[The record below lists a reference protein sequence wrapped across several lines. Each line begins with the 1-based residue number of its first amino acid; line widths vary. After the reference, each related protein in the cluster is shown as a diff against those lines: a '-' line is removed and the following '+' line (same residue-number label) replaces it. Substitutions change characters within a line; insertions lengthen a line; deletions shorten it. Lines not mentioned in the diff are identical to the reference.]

1 MTFCQELGLGDKIV
15 CYSLIPWGN
24 KVTYYDEK
32 SKQSDLPH
40 RAPARGAIKRLW
52 TPFLQ
57 ALCAHAKEKGWYDRI
72 YIGIDE
78 RKRMEKAYDL
88 IDAVTGAYGEPLK
101 KCGGNGS
108 FSANISR

>member
-1 MTFCQELGLGDKIV
+1 M
-15 CYSLIPWGN
+15 
-24 KVTYYDEK
+24 TYYDEK
-32 SKQSDLPH
+32 KQTVRSA
-40 RAPARGAIKRLW
+40 APRPGTRGYKKLW

-88 IDAVTGAYGEPLK
+88 MTPLQ
-101 KCGGNGS
+101 
-108 FSANISR
+108 AHMASR